1 MTFILSLIGI
11 MEEKQEVSKPAVSH
25 FDRLRI
31 KAGIYFFLFVGLPV
45 FTYEL
50 IDNDVSFSLG
60 KGVSWHLHSLAAIFG
75 YLAYVFLI
83 MMIVVIGNAVSKE
96 TTRSEDQAN
105 ESKIVFCII
114 MILMFLSFA
123 YINQG
128 DPDIRDR
135 RIGKN
140 IKVTETVQNGVSIKN
155 T

>member
-1 MTFILSLIGI
+1 
-11 MEEKQEVSKPAVSH
+11 
-25 FDRLRI
+25 
-31 KAGIYFFLFVGLPV
+31 
-45 FTYEL
+45 
-50 IDNDVSFSLG
+50 
-60 KGVSWHLHSLAAIFG
+60 
-75 YLAYVFLI
+75 

-114 MILMFLSFA
+114 MILMFLGFA

-135 RIGKN
+135 RFGKS
-140 IKVTETVQNGVSIKN
+140 ISVTETFKNGIAIKN